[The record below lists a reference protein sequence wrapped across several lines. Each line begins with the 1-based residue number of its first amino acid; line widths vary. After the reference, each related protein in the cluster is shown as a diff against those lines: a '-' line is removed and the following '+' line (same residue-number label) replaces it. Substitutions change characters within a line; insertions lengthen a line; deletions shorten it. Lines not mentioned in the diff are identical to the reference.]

1 METHF
6 GYILTQIGL
15 LTMFILNKIK
25 LIECEL
31 YLEESG
37 ERYAL
42 YHWPGLRNKLCTLLN
57 C

>member
-1 METHF
+1 
-6 GYILTQIGL
+6 
-15 LTMFILNKIK
+15 MFILNKIK